1 MHAKAEHSLA
11 QAGGQYPISAMMQQ
25 KEARK
30 AIRVRPSSVPVI
42 VLTGFLGS
50 GKTTVLN
57 HILQA
62 QGSPRVAVLVN
73 DFGSINIDAKLI
85 VNIEGEVISLAN
97 GCICCTIR
105 GDLYESVTRL
115 LNQGAELDA
124 ILIEASGISNPAEI
138 ALTFINTDLSAR
150 TKMDCILGV
159 IDAEEILDLDH
170 RSLQLAREQIEVA
183 DIIAINKT
191 DLVTPGKLLEVQHWI
206 QKNAPQT
213 RIIETTFGRIPA
225 PLLFGN
231 LHQPYEAAKLR
242 KSKEHIHDDD
252 DLSHHGFETILL
264 QENEPLSLTAV
275 QQMLVNSPGTI
286 FRAKGFLYT
295 ADMPQEKLV
304 LQMAGK
310 RISVRSGG
318 AWDKAPASEVVL
330 IGVEGGFD
338 PYELQAGWENCRA
351 SRHARTEAHKWLDAA
366 LQWLRKK

>member
-1 MHAKAEHSLA
+1 MI
-11 QAGGQYPISAMMQQ
+11 QW
-25 KEARK
+25 KEAREELSVS
-30 AIRVRPSSVPVI
+30 ASVVPVI
-42 VLTGFLGS
+42 ILTGFLGS

-57 HILQA
+57 HVLQV
-62 QGSPRVAVLVN
+62 QNSPRVAVLVN

-85 VNIEGEVISLAN
+85 VNVEGEIISLAN

-115 LNQGAELDA
+115 LNQNTELDA

-150 TKMDCILGV
+150 TKVDCIVGV

-170 RSLQLAREQIEVA
+170 RSLKLAREQIEVA
-183 DIIAINKT
+183 DIIAVNKT
-191 DLVTPGKLLEVQHWI
+191 DLVTPEKVLEVQRWI
-206 QKNAPQT
+206 QKNAPQA

-225 PLLFGN
+225 TLLFGD
-231 LHQPYEAAKLR
+231 LHTPSDGTKL
-242 KSKEHIHDDD
+242 SISHEHAHHED
-252 DLSHHGFETILL
+252 DLSHHGFATVLL

-275 QQMLVNSPGTI
+275 QQMLVNSPSTI

-310 RISVRSGG
+310 RISVSSGG
-318 AWDKAPASEVVL
+318 AWDKAPASAVVL
-330 IGVEGGFD
+330 IGAEGGFD
-338 PYELQAGWENCRA
+338 PCELQAGWENCRA